1 MSALAKPLIRPTAAG
16 SSGEDV
22 NIEYVTNIA
31 TVDIPALNS
40 AAAKYLIVFTFVN
53 NIVPQV
59 EWTYTSSASRNT
71 SLGNIRTL
79 AVNSIA

>member
-22 NIEYVTNIA
+22 NIELVTNIA
-31 TVDIPALNS
+31 TVDIPAVNS
-40 AAAKYLIVFTFVN
+40 TAAKYLIVFTFAN
-53 NIVPQV
+53 PAIPQV

-79 AVNSIA
+79 ATNSIA

>member
-16 SSGEDV
+16 SSGQDV
-22 NIEYVTNIA
+22 NIELVTNIA
-31 TVDIPALNS
+31 TVDLTDVGTQAD
-40 AAAKYLIVFTFVN
+40 KFLIVFTFAN
-53 NIVPQV
+53 PAIPQV
-59 EWTYTSSASRNT
+59 TWTYTSSASRNT

>member
-16 SSGEDV
+16 SLGEDV
-22 NIEYVTNIA
+22 NIELVTNIA
-31 TVDIPALNS
+31 TVDIPAINS
-40 AAAKYLIVFTFVN
+40 APAKYLIVFNFVN

-59 EWTYTSSASRNT
+59 EWTYISSASRDT

-79 AVNSIA
+79 ATTSIA

>member
-22 NIEYVTNIA
+22 NIELVTNIA
-31 TVDIPALNS
+31 TVDLEDVGTKADRF
-40 AAAKYLIVFTFVN
+40 LIVFNFNTGIPSVT
-53 NIVPQV
+53 
-59 EWTYTSSASRNT
+59 WTYKTSASRNT